1 MGFWGPAQKQEQKPK
16 LRDSDPERKWGCT
29 EELVTGSLLLD
40 VPGSALHLPPT
51 MGLGS
56 NSPHLSSKDPCL
68 APGREPMAPPC
79 SARNHRA
86 LGSAAGSRPPG
97 SGFNHTRQGPK
108 SAESPGCA
116 RERKRDSP
124 RRVSW
129 PLGPRPH
136 KAAHLE
142 TGADTSVW

>member
-56 NSPHLSSKDPCL
+56 NSPT
-68 APGREPMAPPC
+68 
-79 SARNHRA
+79 
-86 LGSAAGSRPPG
+86 SAARTPVW
-97 SGFNHTRQGPK
+97 RQGGSPWPPVLCR
-108 SAESPGCA
+108 ESPGA
-116 RERKRDSP
+116 GLSGGKP
-124 RRVSW
+124 
-129 PLGPRPH
+129 
-136 KAAHLE
+136 A
-142 TGADTSVW
+142 TGLWV